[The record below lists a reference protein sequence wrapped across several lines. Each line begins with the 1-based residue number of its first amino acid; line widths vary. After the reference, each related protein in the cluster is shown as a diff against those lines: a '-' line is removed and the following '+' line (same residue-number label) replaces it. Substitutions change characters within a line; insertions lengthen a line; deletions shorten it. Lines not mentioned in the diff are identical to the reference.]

1 MFIANKLRKENIAEY
16 LLYMWQVEDLIRVNQ
31 WDITK
36 IKTAIVD
43 SFDASD
49 EDKKQLVQWYEELIN
64 MMFHEGVKEEGHLQ
78 INTNVIIQ
86 LTDLHNVLLESS
98 KYPFYGAKYYQVLPF
113 IVELQ
118 GKGGMKK
125 SEIETCFDGLYLLL
139 LMRLQKKSISAETNR
154 ALLQIA
160 EFVSML
166 ANFYDK
172 QQSGELELD

>member
-36 IKTAIVD
+36 IETAIVA
-43 SFDASD
+43 SFDAPD
-49 EDKKQLVQWYEELIN
+49 EDKERLIQWYEELID
-64 MMFHEGVKEEGHLQ
+64 MMLQEGVKEEGHLQ
-78 INTNVIIQ
+78 INENVIIQ
-86 LTDLHNVLLESS
+86 LTDLHNALLESS
-98 KYPFYGAKYYQVLPF
+98 KYPFYGVKYYKVLPF

-118 GKGGMKK
+118 GKGGEKK

-139 LMRLQKKSISAETNR
+139 LMRLQKKTISAETNR

-160 EFVSML
+160 EFISML
-166 ANFYDK
+166 ANFFDK
-172 QQSGELELD
+172 QQRGELELD